1 MNFLPNHRVHLPG
14 QAPGS
19 KAQDLS
25 GGNST
30 KNPPFGSQPCE
41 SYLLV
46 VKYTR
51 KTSLFWCTRILGDY
65 EKLEKHPE
73 IFVGLEGFP

>member
-46 VKYTR
+46 VN
-51 KTSLFWCTRILGDY
+51 IQG
-65 EKLEKHPE
+65 KHP
-73 IFVGLEGFP
+73 FFGVLES